1 MIGSKLCLLHSCLS
15 LSVSSRSLK
24 HNQLQVHS
32 WVQVRLVF
40 LKLFNGISSRL
51 CSHTKAIRSLG
62 MTMTSSELLPSV
74 MSATLLKEA
83 GVTLSALRATFS
95 ATHPY
100 ALKAMT
106 NLECGRGVLL
116 RALYS
121 HSGRFLIWA
130 LSDKKRQL
138 VLSSSASTAWHP

>member
-1 MIGSKLCLLHSCLS
+1 MIGFKLCLLHSCLS

-24 HNQLQVHS
+24 HNQLQVHI
-32 WVQVRLVF
+32 VIQVRLVF
-40 LKLFNGISSRL
+40 LKWSSWISSRL

-74 MSATLLKEA
+74 MSATLFKEA
-83 GVTLSALRATFS
+83 GVTLSALHATFS
-95 ATHPY
+95 ATHPN
-100 ALKAMT
+100 ASKAMT
-106 NLECGRGVLL
+106 NLGCGRGVLF
-116 RALYS
+116 RALDS
-121 HSGRFLIWA
+121 HSCRFLAWA